1 MQFISLDLAANLT
14 VLTLANSCGKGVEV
28 PPTCTIQNDVLMTAT
43 LTEKGLYNCQ
53 GRVIQVSDS
62 NLLTW
67 RFRAPTN
74 VYAGR
79 KCFFV
84 NLFFFF
90 CFARAPTAKQ
100 ANSDH
105 PKTARPPCFFQSPGW
120 FTTCS
125 PVGQALDFPTVVW
138 VCTSSPR
145 CCVLKGGIALLS
157 YHLTAYQCE
166 YA

>member
-84 NLFFFF
+84 NLFSS
-90 CFARAPTAKQ
+90 FALLGHQQR
-100 ANSDH
+100 N
-105 PKTARPPCFFQSPGW
+105 R
-120 FTTCS
+120 
-125 PVGQALDFPTVVW
+125 PTVIIPIRPDLLV
-138 VCTSSPR
+138 SFSPLDGSLHAHR
-145 CCVLKGGIALLS
+145 SVRHLISRPWFGFAHLLRDAVS
-157 YHLTAYQCE
+157 
-166 YA
+166 